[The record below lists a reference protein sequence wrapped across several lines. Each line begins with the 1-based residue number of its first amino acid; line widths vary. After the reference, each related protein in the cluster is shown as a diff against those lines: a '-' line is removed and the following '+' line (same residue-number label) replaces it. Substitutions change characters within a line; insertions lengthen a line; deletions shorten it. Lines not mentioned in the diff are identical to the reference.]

1 MHDHEPQDTGAAL
14 RAQHAGGTGAIFGAK
29 VRDYQAARPDYPAA
43 LFEALAEELLP
54 ARPRVA
60 DIGAGTGLLTAGL
73 LARGWAVHAV
83 EPNDEMRAA
92 ADAWLGAHPGYRSSP
107 GRAEALPLA
116 DGSIDLLCAAQAFH
130 WFEIE
135 AARAEALRVLKKPG
149 GKVALIWND
158 RVPDAPLH
166 RALDALFAEFGGA
179 KRAALL
185 AHEERHEVPRFFGG
199 AAAARELSWPHEHR
213 LDADGLAAL
222 VFSRSYMPARDS
234 AAGSAVS
241 AALAP
246 LFARFAAAQ
255 GDGRVAVPY
264 RTVAIIG
271 RPVA

>member
-1 MHDHEPQDTGAAL
+1 MHKPDEPTDTGAAL

-43 LFEALAEELLP
+43 LFEALAEGLLP

-92 ADAWLGAHPGYRSSP
+92 ADAWLGARPGYRSSP
-107 GRAEALPLA
+107 GCAEALPLA

-135 AARAEALRVLKKPG
+135 AARAEALRVLAPD

-158 RVPDAPLH
+158 RVLDAPLH

-185 AHEERHEVPRFFGG
+185 AHEERREVPRFFGG
-199 AAAARELSWPHEHR
+199 APLREWSWPHEHR
-213 LDADGLAAL
+213 LDAQGLAAL

-234 AAGSAVS
+234 AAGQAVS
-241 AALAP
+241 AALAA
-246 LFARFAAAQ
+246 LFERFAAGR
-255 GDGRVAVPY
+255 GDLAVPY
-264 RTVAIIG
+264 RTLAIIG
-271 RPVA
+271 RPAG